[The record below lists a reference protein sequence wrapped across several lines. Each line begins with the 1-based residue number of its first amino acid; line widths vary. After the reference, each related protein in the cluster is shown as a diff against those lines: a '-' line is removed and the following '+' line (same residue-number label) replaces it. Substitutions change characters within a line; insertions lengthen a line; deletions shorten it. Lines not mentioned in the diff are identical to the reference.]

1 VGGADTDWLA
11 WHEAYADPESW
22 LSVRL
27 RVVQGIITD
36 HLEQREG
43 PVRVVSACAG
53 EGRDLLGVLERRDD
67 AARVSGR
74 LVEADPVLAGR
85 ARDRATAGG
94 FDLEVVHGDAGST
107 TSYAGAVPADLV
119 LLCGVFGDPDVTP
132 RIRAWFADA
141 GLEEITWFAP
151 DDDEIGVGA
160 HRLVGDPVPLEPG
173 HQLFRF
179 V

>member
-1 VGGADTDWLA
+1 
-11 WHEAYADPESW
+11 
-22 LSVRL
+22 
-27 RVVQGIITD
+27 
-36 HLEQREG
+36 
-43 PVRVVSACAG
+43 VVSACAG
-53 EGRDLLGVLERRDD
+53 EGRDLLGVLEQRDD

-85 ARDRATAGG
+85 ARDRAAAGG
-94 FDLEVVHGDAGST
+94 FDLEVLHGDAGST
-107 TSYAGAVPADLV
+107 SSYAGAVPADLV
-119 LLCGVFGDPDVTP
+119 LLCGVFGNITEADIERTVRATPSLCAPGATVVWTRHRGDPDVTP

-160 HRLVGDPVPLEPG
+160 HRLVGDPVALEPG
-173 HQLFRF
+173 QQLFRF